1 MTGGPDNAERG
12 VSTYRGA
19 ARLFNQQKVTEMY
32 SRLVYKKMA
41 AISARDNSFTE
52 QPTFIERLFGLHKI
66 SRDEV
71 RQIYLRGIQTGLEEG
86 IRMVRLEGQMM
97 MLNES
102 AETRLQK
109 EFLQKF
115 HELCAKYN
123 YSIQWH
129 LDNGLCVV
137 DRNYSGGFKVT
148 GPAYVMIPP
157 ITA

>member
-1 MTGGPDNAERG
+1 MAPLTLNGAFLPTAGPL
-12 VSTYRGA
+12 VS
-19 ARLFNQQKVTEMY
+19 LNQQKVTEMY

-52 QPTFIERLFGLHKI
+52 QPTFIERLLGLHKI
-66 SRDEV
+66 SREEV

-102 AETRLQK
+102 AKTRLQK
-109 EFLQKF
+109 ELLQKF
-115 HELCAKYN
+115 HELCTKYN

-129 LDNGLCVV
+129 LDNGLSVV
-137 DRNYSGGFKVT
+137 DRNYQSGLKVT
-148 GPAYVMIPP
+148 GPAYVMKPP
-157 ITA
+157 VTA